1 METAEIKLKVHTPEH
16 FNAGVKELLPHMS
29 VLDAILAY
37 CENNDL
43 EYETVDKNVLKLYH
57 NDLDVDKLKNNNIIC
72 IAGHTHC
79 SYDFEKN
86 GVRYISNQK
95 GYSNNFKKN
104 QAKLKFDGN
113 FTLF

>member
-43 EYETVDKNVLKLYH
+43 EYETVKQLISIDHKRKLRKEAEELNY
-57 NDLDVDKLKNNNIIC
+57 
-72 IAGHTHC
+72 IAK
-79 SYDFEKN
+79 S
-86 GVRYISNQK
+86 
-95 GYSNNFKKN
+95 
-104 QAKLKFDGN
+104 AKLPI
-113 FTLF
+113 

>member
-43 EYETVDKNVLKLYH
+43 EYETVKQLIST
-57 NDLDVDKLKNNNIIC
+57 DLRRMLRKEAESLNFI
-72 IAGHTHC
+72 
-79 SYDFEKN
+79 
-86 GVRYISNQK
+86 QK
-95 GYSNNFKKN
+95 SSR
-104 QAKLKFDGN
+104 LPI
-113 FTLF
+113 